1 MSTKPHIRNR
11 YMLVGDCIFILASV
25 FASYA
30 LRLELGPAL
39 LLYLPSA
46 FWMAGVALLIKPVV
60 YYLFGLYRRLWLY
73 ASIREL
79 FVILLAV
86 TAASIPVFVI
96 MFSLLSLGI
105 INFMPRTVFIIDW
118 ILSLAFVGGLRFS
131 VRMLAEVQSRASNQR
146 DGRARRIL
154 IVGAGDAGALVV
166 RELKKNPQVNM
177 QPVAFLDDD
186 PAKQRQQIYDIP
198 VIGMIKDLNQALD
211 RHRIEVIIAIPTA
224 PGSVV
229 RVVTRGCRRENS
241 LSCHAKS
248 LRIAGGNG
256 RSVSACGTWKLQT
269 CAENRSRL
277 KEELIGAF
285 LSGKIY
291 LSRGRGSIGRELY
304 RQIARWGPSE
314 LICWD
319 VVKMAYLKR
328 LLISEGS
335 STRVFPSS
343 RCIADVRTPAWM
355 VYLQPIVEWFQSRRP
370 HKHVPLMELK
380 H

>member
-11 YMLVGDCIFILASV
+11 YMLLGDCIFILASV

-79 FVILLAV
+79 FVILLSV

-198 VIGMIKDLNQALD
+198 VIGM
-211 RHRIEVIIAIPTA
+211 
-224 PGSVV
+224 
-229 RVVTRGCRRENS
+229 
-241 LSCHAKS
+241 
-248 LRIAGGNG
+248 
-256 RSVSACGTWKLQT
+256 
-269 CAENRSRL
+269 
-277 KEELIGAF
+277 
-285 LSGKIY
+285 
-291 LSRGRGSIGRELY
+291 
-304 RQIARWGPSE
+304 
-314 LICWD
+314 
-319 VVKMAYLKR
+319 
-328 LLISEGS
+328 
-335 STRVFPSS
+335 
-343 RCIADVRTPAWM
+343 
-355 VYLQPIVEWFQSRRP
+355 
-370 HKHVPLMELK
+370 
-380 H
+380 